1 MTRKLFTKST
11 VWGIAILLGILIGV
25 GMSQT
30 PQSDTGTAAQGEK
43 LAQLRQDFNALK
55 AKKDKLNAEWQ
66 SALLVQLVP
75 TLADASSA
83 VKRQFVDF
91 LEELGTPSTAALTEM
106 LHEPS
111 ARVREKAVEALG
123 KIGERERK
131 AGRNTDAIAISLAA
145 ALSDAT
151 DRVRREALEE
161 LDDVRPTSQAALA
174 VVVPALTAVRTKGS
188 SSARSDVIDMLG
200 RIGEKLAEN
209 GQPTETIR
217 DALIASLTDNS
228 TKVRTNA
235 IDELSDIQN
244 ASAETFAALINALS
258 DSSSTVRRNA
268 EDALIKLGKP
278 VDTIVAPM
286 LATAFESGPARA
298 TRGHIVDVLGAL
310 GEARAETGNSV
321 GPFVPTLLLA
331 LEDAS
336 AEVRRNAADELGQMR
351 ATQPEVLTA
360 LRSALN
366 DSSKSVRSA
375 AQKAI
380 QRIEKAK

>member
-66 SALLVQLVP
+66 SALLAQLVP

-83 VKRQFVDF
+83 VKRQFIDF

-161 LDDVRPTSQAALA
+161 LDDVRPTSPEALA

-217 DALIASLTDNS
+217 DALIASLTDSS

-244 ASAETFAALINALS
+244 ASVETFAALINALS
-258 DSSSTVRRNA
+258 DSSSTVRRKA

-278 VDTIVAPM
+278 VGTIVAPM
-286 LATAFESGPARA
+286 LAMAFESSSARA

-310 GEARAETGNSV
+310 GEARAETGKSV

-351 ATQPEVLTA
+351 ATQPEVLTV

-380 QRIEKAK
+380 QRIENAK